1 MVDHEN
7 TAGFGRDAVVAVMT
21 QQQDGVQRQS
31 LFYSTD
37 DGHTFTAYGGN
48 PVLDNPDHGDF
59 RDPKIIRDEA
69 NKQWVMTLAEGEKIG
84 IYTSRNLRDWTYASA
99 SPRPVW
105 ESSNAR
111 TCSSSIWTAI
121 LPTGPGY

>member
-37 DGHTFTAYGGN
+37 DGHTFTAYGGTRCWITR
-48 PVLDNPDHGDF
+48 VTQTSGI
-59 RDPKIIRDEA
+59 PKSSATKR
-69 NKQWVMTLAEGEKIG
+69 
-84 IYTSRNLRDWTYASA
+84 TSS
-99 SPRPVW
+99 
-105 ESSNAR
+105 
-111 TCSSSIWTAI
+111 
-121 LPTGPGY
+121 G